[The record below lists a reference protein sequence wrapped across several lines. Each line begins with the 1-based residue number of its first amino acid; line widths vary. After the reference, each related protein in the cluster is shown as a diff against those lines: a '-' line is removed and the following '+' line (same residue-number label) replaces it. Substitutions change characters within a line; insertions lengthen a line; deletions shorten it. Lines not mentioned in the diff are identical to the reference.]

1 MEITMIKKIL
11 HRIILGT
18 LCFGCCLACAS
29 CSQES
34 ITPPVSATGNGQ
46 VKILYKIAGTSLS
59 RATEDG
65 WGDEDN
71 DGTDEWNENKIN
83 RIDLFV
89 FDKNGKCVHHIVE
102 ENINVTDAQ
111 QEDSY
116 TDFKKDGTLTELT
129 YAEVAANKNNY
140 TYYMVANCNLDDIV
154 EGQSSLDDLKVRTT
168 PSLIFNQHPNFF
180 AMDGKLEASEVV
192 TAVNETTKTATLQF
206 ELARAAVKIRVS
218 VNDESSKSIIQKCQ
232 FQLFNYVEEGTSVLS
247 EAEAY
252 GETDRRK
259 SMNALNQYSE
269 MLSFK
274 GTQVVFYSYPNDWF
288 DEGRVKEYEDDE
300 GNKNGNWVIDNYVSE
315 IPIIDNKQTYILLK
329 APFNNNEYYYK
340 VPVNYTI
347 YKNNDAI
354 SFTDE
359 ELKEIHDLYRM
370 QRNHIYDITVTIDRE
385 GGITEGEAKQPSLQY
400 NVADYDEEEIDV
412 PTFS

>member
-46 VKILYKIAGTSLS
+46 VKILYKIAGISLS

-71 DGTDEWNENKIN
+71 NGTDEWHENIIN
-83 RIDLFV
+83 HIDLFV
-89 FDKNGKCVHHIVE
+89 FNSNNKTLFKHIASSG
-102 ENINVTDAQ
+102 NLNVDAKSVQ
-111 QEDSY
+111 TFTQN
-116 TDFKKDGTLTELT
+116 ELT
-129 YAEVAANKNNY
+129 YNDVTTGNY
-140 TYYMVANCNLDDIV
+140 IYYMVANCEFDDNIV
-154 EGQSSLDDLKVRTT
+154 EGTFTLEDLKKKIT
-168 PSLIFNQHPNFF
+168 PKLTFNDKQTSF
-180 AMDGKLEASEVV
+180 AMDGKIEDAPTPVNNAV
-192 TAVNETTKTATLQF
+192 TLSF
-206 ELARAAVKIRVS
+206 ELERAAVKIRVS
-218 VNDESSKSIIQKCQ
+218 VNDESSKSIIQECQ

-274 GTQVVFYSYPNDWF
+274 ETQVVFYSYSNDWF

-329 APFNNNEYYYK
+329 APFEGKDYYYK

-385 GGITEGEAKQPSLQY
+385 GGITEGEAKQPTLYYQ
-400 NVADYDEEEIDV
+400 VADYDEEEIDV